1 MVKNITRKWQRRQSA
16 IKDKKGNMLMEKV
29 RNRGI
34 EYCRELYE
42 DKDKTNGELREL
54 IQELKAKA
62 RRKSTERTECYSLLI
77 LPANHRKIF

>member
-54 IQELKAKA
+54 IQELKKFHHH
-62 RRKSTERTECYSLLI
+62 KGTTK
-77 LPANHRKIF
+77 RKIF